1 MNNYLLNKNSGRINL
16 KQENG
21 TPLYFQDTILN
32 NDKSNYSNA
41 LKYTLQD
48 SNLSKTYFSKKNIE
62 NIQTSIKNKVHEK
75 TNYKYKI
82 NNQDSDQLIMI
93 MKSIYLQY
101 SLNKECNIMEQI
113 NILNNKVIEYCVPNV
128 YSELMAYIK
137 YREDIS
143 TLPLPPTLPQ
153 NLYED
158 KTLEL
163 NHFF

>member
-1 MNNYLLNKNSGRINL
+1 M
-16 KQENG
+16 
-21 TPLYFQDTILN
+21 ILN

-48 SNLSKTYFSKKNIE
+48 SDLSKTYFSKKNIE
-62 NIQTSIKNKVHEK
+62 NIQTAIKNKVHEK

-101 SLNKECNIMEQI
+101 SLNKHDDIMKQI

>member
-1 MNNYLLNKNSGRINL
+1 
-16 KQENG
+16 
-21 TPLYFQDTILN
+21 
-32 NDKSNYSNA
+32 
-41 LKYTLQD
+41 
-48 SNLSKTYFSKKNIE
+48 
-62 NIQTSIKNKVHEK
+62 
-75 TNYKYKI
+75 
-82 NNQDSDQLIMI
+82 MI

-101 SLNKECNIMEQI
+101 SLNKHDDIMKQI

>member
-1 MNNYLLNKNSGRINL
+1 MNNFLLNKNSGRINL

-21 TPLYFQDTILN
+21 TPLYFQDMILN

-48 SNLSKTYFSKKNIE
+48 SDLSKTYFSKKNIE
-62 NIQTSIKNKVHEK
+62 NIQTAIKNKVHEK

-101 SLNKECNIMEQI
+101 SLNKHDDIMKQI